1 MKLDEA
7 IAGTLG
13 SLDELEQELIEKQ
26 TELANEL
33 ADVETALSRI
43 TAIRE
48 AAIGGG
54 KSPKKRDAR
63 NDRQRIEENREAVL
77 GHLRTL
83 DEPVRAGA
91 IAEALDRD
99 PRGTGATTTTAALLA
114 TRPQR
119 GQRDQDGGLG
129 PEARGGRAPRS

>member
-99 PRGTGATTTTAALLA
+99 PRGTGAILSGLVKVGLVTRYDDDNGGAPSYQAAEGTT
-114 TRPQR
+114 
-119 GQRDQDGGLG
+119 
-129 PEARGGRAPRS
+129 